1 MKVFLSVGSPY
12 TAQQKAWIDA
22 FRRFLAD
29 NKHQVLTV
37 GNEKA
42 DQPILGAREL
52 IREADCLV
60 VLAYTRF
67 EFVDVIEKPGAEDS
81 NESNV

>member
-37 GNEKA
+37 GNERA
-42 DQPILGAREL
+42 EQPILGAREL
-52 IREADCLV
+52 IRGLKA
-60 VLAYTRF
+60 VL
-67 EFVDVIEKPGAEDS
+67 EKRRNIAPLFKH
-81 NESNV
+81 